1 MRRFSLVLRD
11 ASRTEQIDGVT
22 SFVGEDASGSF
33 GILAGHTRFMTV
45 LNFGLARF
53 RCGEGPWQYL
63 ALPGALLYFV
73 GNEMRV
79 TTRRYLRDEDYRRI
93 SRLLGEEMTAE
104 ERNLSTMK
112 ESLRRM
118 EEELM
123 RRLWELR

>member
-1 MRRFSLVLRD
+1 MSGFPLVLRG
-11 ASRTEQIDGVT
+11 AGRTERIEGVT
-22 SFVGEDASGSF
+22 SFVGEDATGSF
-33 GILAGHTRFMTV
+33 GILPDHIRFMTV

-53 RCGEGPWQYL
+53 RCGGGHWQYL

-73 GNEMRV
+73 GNEMRI
-79 TTRRYLRDEDYRRI
+79 TTRRYLRDEDYARI
-93 SRLLGEEMTAE
+93 SRLLEEEMTAE

-118 EEELM
+118 EEEIM

>member
-1 MRRFSLVLRD
+1 MRGFSLVLRD
-11 ASRTEQIDGVT
+11 AGRAERIEGVT

-33 GILAGHTRFMTV
+33 GILPDHARFMTV

-53 RCGEGPWQYL
+53 RRGGSPWQYL

-73 GNEMRV
+73 GNEMRI
-79 TTRRYLRDEDYRRI
+79 TTRRYLRDEDYGRI
-93 SRLLGEEMTAE
+93 SRLLEKEMTAE